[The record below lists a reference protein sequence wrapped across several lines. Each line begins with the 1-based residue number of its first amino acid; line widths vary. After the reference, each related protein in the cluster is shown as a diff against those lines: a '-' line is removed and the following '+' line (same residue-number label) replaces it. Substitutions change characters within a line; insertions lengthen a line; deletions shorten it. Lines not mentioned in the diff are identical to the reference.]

1 MLALCGEISLKTLIF
16 YRKCIIFQ
24 GLGVTLV
31 LLSVYRK
38 ALPALPISILLG
50 FVFYLGSRFSI
61 VPFLEDVLATP
72 LYV

>member
-1 MLALCGEISLKTLIF
+1 
-16 YRKCIIFQ
+16 
-24 GLGVTLV
+24 LV

>member
-1 MLALCGEISLKTLIF
+1 MHL
-16 YRKCIIFQ
+16 YMQ

-50 FVFYLGSRFSI
+50 FVFYLGSRFFI
-61 VPFLEDVLATP
+61 VPFLEDVLSNP